1 MKRSINNQLVTQI
14 SFAMILHNVVSTT
27 SFTWRI
33 IFGPTNPFFAVFESY
48 FANLWSSLTFLLL
61 TEMSVIKTLL
71 VFKWSWIVGVD
82 EQFASRFSIL
92 LNLGYILIS
101 QTARFVFKRHRQ
113 GDWNNTTSGL
123 SNKMQFLA
131 ARPRPLHL

>member
-33 IFGPTNPFFAVFESY
+33 IFGPINPFFAVFESY
-48 FANLWSSLTFLLL
+48 FVNLWSSLTFVLL
-61 TEMSVIKTLL
+61 TEMSVIKALL

-82 EQFASRFSIL
+82 EQFASRFFIL

-101 QTARFVFKRHRQ
+101 QTARFVFKRHRESLISAIGKQ
-113 GDWNNTTSGL
+113 HYIS
-123 SNKMQFLA
+123 MQFLA
-131 ARPRPLHL
+131 ARPKPLHL